1 MKALSWHIKEAS
13 KASSKGRNL
22 CGPLQPYTTSFI
34 LPTQSVSS
42 NFSLLTM
49 IPVVLQNVMLYV
61 IRVRILNSV
70 KNMSQGLPFKSQDQ
84 FIFFVHFDLKFLQVI
99 LQ

>member
-1 MKALSWHIKEAS
+1 VKALSWHMKEAS
-13 KASSKGRNL
+13 KASSKGGNL
-22 CGPLQPYTTSFI
+22 CGPYTTPFI